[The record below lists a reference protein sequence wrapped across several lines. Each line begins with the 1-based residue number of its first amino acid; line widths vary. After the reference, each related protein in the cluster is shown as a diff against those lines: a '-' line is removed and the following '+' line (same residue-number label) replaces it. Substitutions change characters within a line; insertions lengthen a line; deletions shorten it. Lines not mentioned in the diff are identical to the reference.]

1 LFYDLLG
8 GPGGR
13 VEFSATVLVM
23 LLGNISSLSKN
34 PVKLD
39 KIGYD
44 DVLPAFRLLI
54 SNKALLVRPP
64 AGGVMCRSVSGCVRN
79 AGVLL
84 PRWHVALLR
93 LFFDVIF
100 HWEIAC
106 NTLSFQTTTLLGLV
120 FSLSVSF
127 VNYYAKT

>member
-54 SNKALLVRPP
+54 NNKALLVRPP

-79 AGVLL
+79 AGELV
-84 PRWHVALLR
+84 PRWHVASLAAIVLR
-93 LFFDVIF
+93 RHLSLGDCLQHSFFSNNNSSWF
-100 HWEIAC
+100 
-106 NTLSFQTTTLLGLV
+106 SFL
-120 FSLSVSF
+120 SLSLL
-127 VNYYAKT
+127 